1 MLRFSVKS
9 KKANFGKHKDQ
20 TVYSAQQEMQGRMTL
35 SAVENEIV
43 QRTSLAKGDVRN
55 AIASLAEVVNNALL
69 NGLMVDLG
77 DLGSFKIVANG
88 KQMLSEAEVDATTI
102 KKPRI
107 VHYPKAEMKQYAERV
122 AISVRRDK
130 EGSSTSGS
138 SASGSGGGST
148 SGGGSAG
155 SGPTGGVGV
164 GTGGSL

>member
-130 EGSSTSGS
+130 EGSSTSGR
-138 SASGSGGGST
+138 
-148 SGGGSAG
+148 GSAG